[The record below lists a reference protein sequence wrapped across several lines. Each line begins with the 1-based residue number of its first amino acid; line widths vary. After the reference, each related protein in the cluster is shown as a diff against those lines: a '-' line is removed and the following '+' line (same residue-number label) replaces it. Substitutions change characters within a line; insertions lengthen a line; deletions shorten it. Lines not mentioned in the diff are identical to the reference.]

1 MSRYSVVNGAIQ
13 VLKWTLAPAGLYPAI
28 KINLEAVAGQGSG
41 WVAAAVCSVIF
52 CAVCFELAHRA
63 KSWGQASVLLLVGGL
78 FLLNN
83 CQTAIENSA
92 GHTGGV
98 RDGRAHLAEN
108 VADAKQR
115 VKVLEGRRD
124 TQVKIAGE
132 MPVAAVES
140 EIQARIAKDANR
152 WRNSKECSPSL
163 ISAGPTREFCEEVA
177 TLGAK
182 KAAAE
187 LRDKLDGQI
196 EAERQQA
203 SLEAPSVADPGIEQ
217 MVRLMGLFG
226 VQDTPK
232 ARENAVFL
240 RDCRK
245 GVVLEVLGA
254 VSIFL
259 VSLVF
264 SFIPKWQPSELVR
277 LSHKE
282 LVEAVSS
289 GERGEMETYEVLFG
303 MIARKLAADRAPL
316 EAKSVSDVARLLRVN
331 EPKFRRWWDKWIGDE
346 WLECEYR
353 NPATKR
359 GGFSLKFGR
368 KAPPM
373 PVRKRA

>member
-1 MSRYSVVNGAIQ
+1 MTRYSLVNGTVQ

-52 CAVCFELAHRA
+52 CAVCFELVHRA
-63 KSWGQASVLLLVGGL
+63 KGFGQASVLFFVGSLL
-78 FLLNN
+78 LLNN

-98 RDGRAHLAEN
+98 RDVRAHQAEN

-115 VKVLEGRRD
+115 VKVLEGRRG

-163 ISAGPTREFCEEVA
+163 ISAGPTKEFCEEVA
-177 TLGAK
+177 TLGTK

-196 EAERQQA
+196 EAERQRA
-203 SLEAPSVADPGIEQ
+203 NLEAPSVADPGIEQ

-264 SFIPKWQPSELVR
+264 SFIPKWQPSGSAGLSYRDLADAATPGEPDEL
-277 LSHKE
+277 
-282 LVEAVSS
+282 
-289 GERGEMETYEVLFG
+289 ETFETLFN
-303 MIARKLAADRAPL
+303 MVVVKLAKEKKPL
-316 EAKSVSDVARLLRVN
+316 EAKSVPLLADLLCVERRL
-331 EPKFRRWWDKWIGDE
+331 FRRWFDKWIAAE
-346 WLECEYR
+346 WLDCKYK
-353 NPATKR
+353 NPDTKR
-359 GGFSLKFGR
+359 GGFALSFGS
-368 KAPPM
+368 KAPAKPA
-373 PVRKRA
+373 RKRA

>member
-1 MSRYSVVNGAIQ
+1 VTRYSLVNGTVQ

-63 KSWGQASVLLLVGGL
+63 KSWGQAGVLLLVGGL

-98 RDGRAHLAEN
+98 RDGRAHQAES
-108 VADAKQR
+108 VADAKQQ
-115 VKVLEGRRD
+115 VKVLEARRG

-132 MPVAAVES
+132 TPVVAVES

-152 WRNSKECSPSL
+152 WRNSSECSPSL
-163 ISAGPTREFCEEVA
+163 ISAGATKEFCEEVA
-177 TLGAK
+177 ILKAK

-196 EAERQQA
+196 EAERQRA
-203 SLEAPSVADPGIEQ
+203 NSEAPSVADPGIEQ
-217 MVRLMGLFG
+217 MIRLMGLFG

-232 ARENAVFL
+232 ARENAVFF

-264 SFIPKWQPSELVR
+264 SFIPKWRSSGPTE
-277 LSHKE
+277 LSHEE
-282 LVEAVSS
+282 LAGAAAP
-289 GERGEMETYEVLFG
+289 GEPDELETYRVLFG
-303 MIARKLAADRAPL
+303 MVVRKLDSEKRPL
-316 EAKSVSDVARLLRVN
+316 EVQSVPALAKLLRVDARR
-331 EPKFRRWWDKWIGDE
+331 FRKWFDRWIGDDCIK
-346 WLECEYR
+346 CEYR
-353 NPATKR
+353 NPETKR
-359 GGFSLKFGR
+359 GGFAVKLGSNVPARL
-368 KAPPM
+368 A
-373 PVRKRA
+373 RKRA